1 MNDNKL
7 SVGYLIVNAVTAD
20 GLLPVEGALIT
31 VSISSGGDTYVYRVL
46 RTDRSGKTGQI
57 AIPTPDISLS
67 LSPSDQKPFTEVTIE
82 GDKEGF
88 YTGTYIN
95 APVFPQTVTL
105 QQVNLIP
112 KDPRVA
118 IGQNDT
124 VYYETE
130 PEDL

>member
-1 MNDNKL
+1 MNENKL

-20 GLLPVEGALIT
+20 GLLPVEDALIT
-31 VSISSGGDTYVYRVL
+31 VSISDGGDTYVYRVV
-46 RTDRSGKTGQI
+46 RTDRSGRTGKI
-57 AIPTPDISLS
+57 AIPTPNMSLS
-67 LSPSDQKPFTEVTIE
+67 LSPSDEMPFTEITIE
-82 GDKEGF
+82 GEKEGF

-95 APVFPQTVTL
+95 APIFPETVTL

-112 KDPRVA
+112 KDPRVT